1 MIRFITRYNL
11 VDVNEGTQDP
21 EVWDMVPA
29 KRGVYVEYDDHMAV
43 VRELKREIAIL
54 KGLPTG
60 EDPPASPQ
68 MPDGY

>member
-1 MIRFITRYNL
+1 MASKITRYDL
-11 VDVNEGTQDP
+11 VDLNEGTQEP
-21 EVWDMVPA
+21 EAWDMAPA
-29 KRGVYVEYDDHMAV
+29 KRGVYVEYEDHMAV

-60 EDPPASPQ
+60 EDPPASPH

>member
-29 KRGVYVEYDDHMAV
+29 KRGVYVEYDDYMVV
-43 VRELKREIAIL
+43 VRELKREIAHL
-54 KGLPTG
+54 KGEHSG
-60 EDPPASPQ
+60 EDPPASSQ
-68 MPDGY
+68 MPDGD